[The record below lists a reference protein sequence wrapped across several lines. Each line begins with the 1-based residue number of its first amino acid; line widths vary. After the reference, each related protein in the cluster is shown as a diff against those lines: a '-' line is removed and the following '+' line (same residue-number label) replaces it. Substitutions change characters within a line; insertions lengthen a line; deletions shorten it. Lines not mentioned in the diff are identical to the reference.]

1 MLPMHSCA
9 DNFKESTVLVTPEI
23 MRGLMFLESQELSEA
38 ALPKTLLIKQE
49 MDQIILL
56 LLAAVA
62 ANQPNPG

>member
-9 DNFKESTVLVTPEI
+9 DNFKANTVLLEI